1 MQCCSTVK
9 VQLTSSR
16 HLLTQV
22 PAGHTTPSAT
32 LRCAQP
38 GGKSVLEADR
48 SVLEAD
54 LQVVE
59 VHAADG
65 TLAVTAT
72 CDTCLSAVME
82 LGSCHIFHVRLTP
95 FQAQTASDFQLSTR
109 RSAAQSPSAVTAVL
123 MRRERARGLTLP
135 ESSL

>member
-1 MQCCSTVK
+1 MDCRGLQLVDTSPVLSPLTVSLLMQCCSTVK
-9 VQLTSSR
+9 VQLTSS
-16 HLLTQV
+16 HHFLMQV

-54 LQVVE
+54 LQIVK

-72 CDTCLSAVME
+72 CDTCLSAIME
-82 LGSCHIFHVRLTP
+82 SGSCHIFMY
-95 FQAQTASDFQLSTR
+95 A
-109 RSAAQSPSAVTAVL
+109 
-123 MRRERARGLTLP
+123 
-135 ESSL
+135 